1 MNSSTSSSE
10 LSYGRFI
17 LVALLCLAVLTIAAL
32 GATRFLSGRLIGGD
46 AAWTSWSLA
55 QKQMAAAQIEGPK
68 LIFISGS
75 SGNFGY
81 SAQQL
86 GEALGVNAVN
96 LASHAGLGVPYF
108 AYLASRNAGP
118 GDVVVLPLEYEMYE
132 RNSLQDEA
140 IDPDE
145 LVFSPLAYQE
155 YDRFI
160 LTKHTVNAD
169 FQSGMGLFGFL
180 SLGEKVQYLRVFPI
194 ASFLAAAT
202 QFLSG
207 EQFERPDTGYWLYDI
222 DRFGDIDVPET
233 RRRDASRALGS
244 ARKADDRRLR
254 LSEQSVRYLTALR
267 DELHARG
274 AQLILTQPPLHEFTS
289 LSPEAIRALASQLE
303 ARGLDYHFLAE
314 DNRIPAEMMLD
325 TRYHPG
331 RWGRRV
337 ATARLAILLCDI
349 VDFSP
354 LAAPGEACTPTRI
367 AEQRAWSEAGRTM
380 MTFVQENSLSTIRY
394 SAGNSYPLR
403 RSAGHR
409 GAAFDVIV
417 PTGCRSQLNFQL
429 RAEIPEARISVQL
442 DGDEVLSHV
451 FDQLTGSGVPALWS
465 GAVELP
471 DHARE
476 RVNVRFIA
484 DRWNSQPND
493 TSMSFVSL
501 FRHSDCDETPA
512 LQD

>member
-10 LSYGRFI
+10 LSYGRFV
-17 LVALLCLAVLTIAAL
+17 LVALLCLAVLSVAL
-32 GATRFLSGRLIGGD
+32 IGATRLLSGRLIGGD

-55 QKQMAAAQIEGPK
+55 HKEAAAAQIEGPK

-81 SAQQL
+81 SARQL

-118 GDVVVLPLEYEMYE
+118 GDIVVLPLEYELYE
-132 RNSLQDEA
+132 RNSLQDEPV
-140 IDPDE
+140 DPDE

-155 YDRFI
+155 YDRYI

-180 SLGEKVQYLRVFPI
+180 SLGEKVQYLRVFPV

-207 EQFERPDTGYWLYDI
+207 AEFERPDSGYWLYEI
-222 DRFGDIDVPET
+222 DNFGDIDVPET

-274 AQLILTQPPLHEFTS
+274 ARLVLTQPPLHEFTS
-289 LSPEAIRALASQLE
+289 LSPEAIRSLASQLE
-303 ARGLDYHFLAE
+303 ARGLDYHFLAD

-337 ATARLAILLCDI
+337 ATARLAVLLCDI
-349 VDFSP
+349 ADLSA
-354 LAAPGEACTPTRI
+354 LSATGEACTPARMD
-367 AEQRAWSEAGRTM
+367 EQRAWSDAGRTM
-380 MTFVQENSLSTIRY
+380 MTFVQENGMSPIRY
-394 SAGNSYPLR
+394 SAGSSYPLR
-403 RSAGHR
+403 RSADHG
-409 GAAFDVIV
+409 GAAFDVVV
-417 PTGCRSQLNFQL
+417 PAGCRSQLDFQL
-429 RAEIPEARISVQL
+429 RAEIPDARISVRV

-451 FDQLTGSGVPALWS
+451 FERLTGSGVPVLWS
-465 GAVELP
+465 GSVDLP
-471 DHARE
+471 DGARE

-484 DRWNSQPND
+484 DRWNAQSND

-501 FRHSDCDETPA
+501 FRQSDCDGAPP
-512 LQD
+512 LRD